1 MFKGQNASQ
10 SELLGNLENDT
21 EKFWKKICIVGVSNC
36 QNKLIRMKVVSENGE
51 LVNDT
56 KLVLDRWMS
65 DFSGL
70 YERPRDQSPNHIPN
84 YELNR
89 NFDLHD
95 TRTNEYISIL

>member
-1 MFKGQNASQ
+1 
-10 SELLGNLENDT
+10 
-21 EKFWKKICIVGVSNC
+21 
-36 QNKLIRMKVVSENGE
+36 MKVVSENGE

-70 YERPRDQSPNHIPN
+70 YKRPCDPSPNHIPN

-89 NFDLHD
+89 NSDLHD
-95 TRTNEYISIL
+95 TKTNEYISIFEVKKGVHDAKRNKAYGLDVYLQMY